1 MMERRKVYGPGSKR
15 LFRVLL
21 ACSLLLSS
29 ALLPLG
35 AWPMLQAE
43 EEEEM
48 ICTPRITVTT
58 TELTA
63 EEQPQSEPSGTV
75 SKDTS
80 EEPSRSLGKAQ
91 EGKRLSGDEALELY
105 LAITEAADEAK
116 AARASSEAKSAEI
129 AELKARLA
137 KAEEETGSK
146 PYLML
151 DGIVAIDD
159 MIPQYGVGLTVGSRI
174 GNSLMVEVGADYM
187 IGGNDGYNSFSL
199 DNFQFRA
206 GVGWMF

>member
-1 MMERRKVYGPGSKR
+1 MKKRRKDYGPGSKR
-15 LFRVLL
+15 LFRALL

-35 AWPMLQAE
+35 AWPMLQESGKE
-43 EEEEM
+43 EV
-48 ICTPRITVTT
+48 ICTEQTTVMTS
-58 TELTA
+58 ELTA
-63 EEQPQSEPSGTV
+63 EEPLQNEPSGTAL
-75 SKDTS
+75 KDTS
-80 EEPSRSLGKAQ
+80 EEQPSSLGKAQ

-105 LAITEAADEAK
+105 LAITEASREAK
-116 AARASSEAKSAEI
+116 AARESSEAKSAEI

-151 DGIVAIDD
+151 DGIVGIDSS
-159 MIPQYGVGLTVGSRI
+159 IPQYGIGLTVGSRI

-187 IGGNDGYNSFSL
+187 IGGNDGYNLFSL
-199 DNFQFRA
+199 DNFEFRA
-206 GVGWMF
+206 GIGWMF

>member
-1 MMERRKVYGPGSKR
+1 MKERRKVYGPGSKR
-15 LFRVLL
+15 LFRALL

-35 AWPMLQAE
+35 AWPMLQE
-43 EEEEM
+43 EDGVEM
-48 ICTPRITVTT
+48 ICTPQITVTT
-58 TELTA
+58 EELTA
-63 EEQPQSEPSGTV
+63 EAESQKSTSGTV
-75 SKDTS
+75 SKDTL

-105 LAITEAADEAK
+105 LAIAEATDEAK

-151 DGIVAIDD
+151 DGVIGIDN

-187 IGGNDGYNSFSL
+187 IGGNDGYNLFSL
-199 DNFQFRA
+199 DNFEFRA